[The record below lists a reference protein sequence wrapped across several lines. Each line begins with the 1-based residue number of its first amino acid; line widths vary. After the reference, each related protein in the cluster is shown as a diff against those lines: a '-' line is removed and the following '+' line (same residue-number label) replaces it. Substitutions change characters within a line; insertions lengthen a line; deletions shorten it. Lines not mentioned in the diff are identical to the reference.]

1 MNQAFSLLSIWVATA
16 LVALACSTE
25 NGASTDGLD
34 NPCGDA
40 CDGQSPLDLLP
51 PDTLI
56 STLNKDELVA
66 FCERRDTFHTTFLT
80 LQTNPS
86 LECTAEGLDLRFQE
100 GADVQACEAA
110 RDMHRDRDG
119 DPTTELRYARLP
131 PLSSQQYREMR
142 TCAVSLEAFDN
153 CTAALLVQA
162 EALVESSTAPSRSK
176 KPPYSKPKTT
186 ARSPLHATSSR
197 AIAPRSSLS
206 STRTLIEHDD

>member
-16 LVALACSTE
+16 LVALACSTGD
-25 NGASTDGLD
+25 GASTDGLN

-40 CDGQSPLDLLP
+40 CDEGQNPLDLLP

-110 RDMHRDRDG
+110 RDACIETAMETPQPSFDMLDC
-119 DPTTELRYARLP
+119 LP
-131 PLSSQQYREMR
+131 FQVSSTEMR

-153 CTAALLVQA
+153 CTAALLAQA
-162 EALVESSTAPSRSK
+162 EALVESLNCTITLEEA
-176 KPPYSKPKTT
+176 
-186 ARSPLHATSSR
+186 AVFQAQDN
-197 AIAPRSSLS
+197 SSLPAACDI
-206 STRTLIEHDD
+206 IESDCPPILAEFNANAD